1 MEPRYTDDKSL
12 PKLVADLAALKREG
26 SYWDFK
32 REWHGNKADLLH
44 DIICMAN
51 NPEGTTGLLIIGI
64 DEGTD
69 YQPTGAAE
77 LLGRRMNAQNIVDML
92 RAKSWADGIPKARV
106 ASIELHDSCV
116 DVIVVG
122 HDDESV
128 PYYLTAD
135 FRDGGSVVRAAAIYT
150 RNADS
155 NTPKDK
161 TANPLETE
169 RLWRRH
175 FGLDKTPLERLPQLL
190 ADPSKWIRTLPVLA
204 RDEECHGYCY
214 CHTDFPEFTFVRKP
228 EEDWDRVEYFMLA
241 SPFFSHPNWWTGYYY
256 YHQTMICRMQ
266 GAYSDH
272 LWIPEPKISVLRDPR
287 HVVSSENAHFY
298 AYYLNGSL
306 ERVAMMFELDES
318 KEGPSASE
326 EVRYLDSLIPV
337 FEDGNE
343 RKCFEGWIESNW
355 SMFLD
360 RCNQKSF
367 LRRVP
372 KRLSGSTNRYESV
385 ERHVRESATL
395 VDLLE
400 EYREHM

>member
-51 NPEGTTGLLIIGI
+51 NPEGTTGLLILGI
-64 DEGTD
+64 DEGAD

-77 LLGRRMNAQNIVDML
+77 LLGRRMNTQNIVDML

-190 ADPSKWIRTLPVLA
+190 ADPSKWIRTLP
-204 RDEECHGYCY
+204 
-214 CHTDFPEFTFVRKP
+214 F
-228 EEDWDRVEYFMLA
+228 
-241 SPFFSHPNWWTGYYY
+241 
-256 YHQTMICRMQ
+256 
-266 GAYSDH
+266 
-272 LWIPEPKISVLRDPR
+272 
-287 HVVSSENAHFY
+287 
-298 AYYLNGSL
+298 
-306 ERVAMMFELDES
+306 
-318 KEGPSASE
+318 
-326 EVRYLDSLIPV
+326 
-337 FEDGNE
+337 
-343 RKCFEGWIESNW
+343 
-355 SMFLD
+355 
-360 RCNQKSF
+360 
-367 LRRVP
+367 
-372 KRLSGSTNRYESV
+372 
-385 ERHVRESATL
+385 
-395 VDLLE
+395 
-400 EYREHM
+400 

>member
-51 NPEGTTGLLIIGI
+51 NPEGTTGLLILGI
-64 DEGTD
+64 DEGAD

-77 LLGRRMNAQNIVDML
+77 LLGRRMNTQNIVDML

-175 FGLDKTPLERLPQLL
+175 FGLDKTSLERLPQLL
-190 ADPSKWIRTLPVLA
+190 AEPSKWIQTLPVLA
-204 RDEECHGYCY
+204 SDEECCGYCY

-228 EEDWDRVEYFMLA
+228 
-241 SPFFSHPNWWTGYYY
+241 
-256 YHQTMICRMQ
+256 
-266 GAYSDH
+266 
-272 LWIPEPKISVLRDPR
+272 
-287 HVVSSENAHFY
+287 
-298 AYYLNGSL
+298 
-306 ERVAMMFELDES
+306 
-318 KEGPSASE
+318 
-326 EVRYLDSLIPV
+326 
-337 FEDGNE
+337 
-343 RKCFEGWIESNW
+343 
-355 SMFLD
+355 
-360 RCNQKSF
+360 
-367 LRRVP
+367 
-372 KRLSGSTNRYESV
+372 
-385 ERHVRESATL
+385 
-395 VDLLE
+395 
-400 EYREHM
+400 

>member
-51 NPEGTTGLLIIGI
+51 NPEGTTGLLILGI
-64 DEGTD
+64 DEGAD

-77 LLGRRMNAQNIVDML
+77 LLGRRMNTQNIVDML

-128 PYYLTAD
+128 SYYLTAD

-190 ADPSKWIRTLPVLA
+190 AEPSKWIRTLPVLA

-287 HVVSSENAHFY
+287 HTVSSENAHFY
-298 AYYLNGSL
+298 AYYLNGCL

-326 EVRYLDSLIPV
+326 EVRYLDSLVPV
-337 FEDGNE
+337 F
-343 RKCFEGWIESNW
+343 
-355 SMFLD
+355 
-360 RCNQKSF
+360 
-367 LRRVP
+367 
-372 KRLSGSTNRYESV
+372 
-385 ERHVRESATL
+385 
-395 VDLLE
+395 
-400 EYREHM
+400 

>member
-1 MEPRYTDDKSL
+1 
-12 PKLVADLAALKREG
+12 
-26 SYWDFK
+26 
-32 REWHGNKADLLH
+32 
-44 DIICMAN
+44 
-51 NPEGTTGLLIIGI
+51 
-64 DEGTD
+64 
-69 YQPTGAAE
+69 
-77 LLGRRMNAQNIVDML
+77 
-92 RAKSWADGIPKARV
+92 
-106 ASIELHDSCV
+106 
-116 DVIVVG
+116 
-122 HDDESV
+122 
-128 PYYLTAD
+128 
-135 FRDGGSVVRAAAIYT
+135 
-150 RNADS
+150 
-155 NTPKDK
+155 
-161 TANPLETE
+161 
-169 RLWRRH
+169 
-175 FGLDKTPLERLPQLL
+175 
-190 ADPSKWIRTLPVLA
+190 
-204 RDEECHGYCY
+204 
-214 CHTDFPEFTFVRKP
+214 
-228 EEDWDRVEYFMLA
+228 MLA
-241 SPFFSHPNWWTGYYY
+241 SPFFSHPNWWTGYYC

-266 GAYSDH
+266 GAYYDH

-287 HVVSSENAHFY
+287 HTVSSENAHFY

-306 ERVAMMFELDES
+306 ERAAMMFELDES

-326 EVRYLDSLIPV
+326 EVRYLDSLVPV